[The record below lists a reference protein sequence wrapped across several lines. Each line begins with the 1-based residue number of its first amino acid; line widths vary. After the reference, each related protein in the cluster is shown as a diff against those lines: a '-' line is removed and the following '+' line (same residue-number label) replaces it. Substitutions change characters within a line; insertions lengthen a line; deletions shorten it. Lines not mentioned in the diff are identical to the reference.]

1 MQGFVGPET
10 YSFDHRAIVRAD
22 GGVLI
27 RTLMAERKAWSQQQK
42 IRIATERWLRELDP
56 SSSYVLQVGANEH
69 TKPKGVDFVDPVPLA
84 IDLGWRAGLVEP
96 VPYLVSKLRTHYQNA
111 VQNRV
116 QIVQG
121 AVCRSC
127 QQQDAKIWS
136 VELDSNPATLG
147 SNHSDPRCAQVR
159 GAEFV
164 TQIASLSRKQVLAS
178 DRNLAW
184 GRHRCNLC
192 SQLVGRPLPADCLR
206 GLVRDHLV
214 AHRVSCL
221 CLESMVP
228 RLLTEA
234 SRHAIS
240 LLMIDTEGHDL
251 NVLQQYPFARVPTE
265 RVIYETLHLQDHE
278 IVIAAK
284 HMRSHGFVSLMAP
297 LSRSRFSV
305 WHRNHSVYRSTIP
318 GPGGGGNSK

>member
-1 MQGFVGPET
+1 MCVNATLQHLPCCAALLHQRSSADTMQGFVGPET

-96 VPYLVSKLRTHYQNA
+96 VPYLVSKLRPYQNA
-111 VQNRV
+111 IQNRV

-147 SNHSDPRCAQVR
+147 SNHSDPRCAQCEALSLLHR
-159 GAEFV
+159 LHRSLANRSSPLTGTSPGGA
-164 TQIASLSRKQVLAS
+164 I
-178 DRNLAW
+178 
-184 GRHRCNLC
+184 G
-192 SQLVGRPLPADCLR
+192 
-206 GLVRDHLV
+206 
-214 AHRVSCL
+214 
-221 CLESMVP
+221 
-228 RLLTEA
+228 
-234 SRHAIS
+234 AIS
-240 LLMIDTEGHDL
+240 ALSSSGGLCPQTAFEGSFEIILWRTEYRVCASNL
-251 NVLQQYPFARVPTE
+251 WYPVYSPRPQGT
-265 RVIYETLHLQDHE
+265 
-278 IVIAAK
+278 
-284 HMRSHGFVSLMAP
+284 P
-297 LSRSRFSV
+297 SV
-305 WHRNHSVYRSTIP
+305 F
-318 GPGGGGNSK
+318 